1 MKWILQTSD
10 VCKILHIHEGED
22 MNYTYILQCKDGS
35 LYTGW
40 TNNLK
45 KRIED
50 HNAGKGARYTK
61 ARRPVRVVYY
71 EIFKT
76 KEEAMKREYTI
87 KKLSR
92 NEKLE
97 LIKLGT

>member
-1 MKWILQTSD
+1 
-10 VCKILHIHEGED
+10 

>member
-1 MKWILQTSD
+1 
-10 VCKILHIHEGED
+10 

-40 TNNLK
+40 TNNLE

-61 ARRPVRVVYY
+61 ARRPVRIVYY
-71 EIFKT
+71 EMFKT
-76 KEEAMKREYTI
+76 KEEAMKREHAI
-87 KKLSR
+87 KKLARS
-92 NEKLE
+92 EKLE
-97 LIKLGT
+97 LIKLGTEHF